1 MHRFFADPSD
11 IVFDK
16 IRLCGDDAR
25 HISKVLRLRENDRI
39 IVCDK
44 CAVDY
49 LCSIESIDSD
59 TVTCSIL
66 ESERSKTEPELDITL
81 YQGIPKGDKLDTV
94 IQKCV
99 ELGISRI
106 VPVEM
111 KRSVAVYKDKFKKQ
125 QRQSRIAY
133 EAAKQCQR
141 GRIPCVSEAMSFK
154 EAIDDASGACLKL
167 VPYESERVNTLKEVL
182 LQNRSAKS
190 IAIFIGPE
198 GGFSDEEIKLVQE
211 ARFNIIGMGPRIM
224 RTETAPIACIAAVM
238 YELGDWNNN

>member
-1 MHRFFADPSD
+1 MHRFFADSSD
-11 IVFDK
+11 INSDTVK
-16 IRLCGDDAR
+16 ICGDDAR
-25 HISKVLRLRENDRI
+25 HISKVLRLGVNDRI

-44 CAVDY
+44 CAKDY
-49 LCSIESIDSD
+49 LCSIEGIDGES
-59 TVTCSIL
+59 VVCSVL
-66 ESERSKTEPELDITL
+66 EVSRSETEPELDITL

-99 ELGISRI
+99 ELGAVRI

-111 KRSVAVYKDKFKKQ
+111 KRSVAVYKDKAKKQ

-133 EAAKQCQR
+133 EAAKQCGR
-141 GRIPCVSEAMSFK
+141 GRIPVVSEAVSFK
-154 EAIDDASGACLKL
+154 QAVADASGADLKL
-167 VPYESERVNTLKEVL
+167 VPYEAERKTSLKEIL
-182 LQNRSAKS
+182 NKSCSARS

-198 GGFSDEEIKLVQE
+198 GGFDDEEIEL
-211 ARFNIIGMGPRIM
+211 AGSAGFNIIGLGPRIM